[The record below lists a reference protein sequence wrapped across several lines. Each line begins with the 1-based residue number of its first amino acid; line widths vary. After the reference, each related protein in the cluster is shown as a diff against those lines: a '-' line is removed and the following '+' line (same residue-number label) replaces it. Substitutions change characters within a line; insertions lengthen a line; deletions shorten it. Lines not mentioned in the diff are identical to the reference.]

1 MPASPPAAAP
11 APAVLRDRLAAIL
24 APLAAPEAPFAAY
37 AAAARQLEREI
48 APHAAAAGLRPV
60 RAFLARSVTVEPWLP
75 FLCVEAVRAG
85 FWLAITVGGYGSF
98 IDELMNPHGALHSAA
113 PDVVLFLPDRE
124 DVAGQLRSLCAAGDG
139 PAVVRETESAA
150 QGLEDLLT
158 ACRRYSPRA
167 RLLVQ
172 GLVLPPE
179 PALGAVADA
188 NQGNG
193 EAWAVSQLNHRL
205 ATVCRRLGDA
215 VFFDQDAL
223 AAAHGRAT
231 WRDERMF
238 RFSRVAVAAPR
249 FPAYAAA
256 LVRCLRALYF
266 PPRKV
271 LCTDLDNVLWGG
283 ILGED
288 LAAGIATGAA
298 FPGNCYHE
306 YQLQLRHLAARG
318 VLLAIVSKNDAA
330 DVREAFAR
338 RRADLALGLEDF
350 CAVKI
355 GWEDKA
361 ASLRALAAEL
371 SLGLD
376 SFVFVDDSPVE
387 CEAVRRQLPEVLV
400 LQAPATEPWRLA
412 PMLAACPAFDT
423 LAITAE
429 DRRRGQDYQAQSRRA
444 ALQQSAASREDFLA
458 SLQMVCEIVPA
469 ADAPMARAVQLT
481 QKTNQFNLTTR
492 RYAAAEIE
500 RLAQSPGGI
509 ALAIRLRDRFGD
521 AGVVGLALCRTE
533 GADCRI
539 DTFLLSCRV
548 IGRGVETA
556 LLWRLARQ
564 AQAQGARRLVGEFL
578 PTAKNAPCASFYAD
592 HGFRS
597 AGATADGAGRLY
609 HFDLTAAIPPH
620 PAWIQLG
627 PASGAA

>member
-1 MPASPPAAAP
+1 MPALPSAAP
-11 APAVLRDRLAAIL
+11 APAALRARLAAIL
-24 APLAAPEAPFAAY
+24 APLAAPEPPFRAFAA
-37 AAAARQLEREI
+37 ASRQLESEI

-60 RAFLARSVTVEPWLP
+60 RTFLARSVTVEPWLP
-75 FLCVEAVRAG
+75 FLRVAAARAG
-85 FWLAITVGGYGSF
+85 LWLAATVGGYGGF
-98 IDELMNPHGALHSAA
+98 LDELINPAGALHSAA
-113 PDVVLFLPDRE
+113 PELVLFLPDIE
-124 DVAGQLRSLCAAGDG
+124 DVAGQLRAVCAAGDG
-139 PAVVRETESAA
+139 SAVRRETESAA
-150 QGLEDLLT
+150 QGLDDLLT
-158 ACRRYSPRA
+158 AFRRHSPHA

-172 GLVLPPE
+172 GFAAPAE

-188 NQGNG
+188 NQPHD

-205 ATVCRRLGDA
+205 AAVCRRIGDA

-238 RFSRVAVAAPR
+238 RFSRLAVATPR

-288 LAAGIATGAA
+288 LADGIATGAA
-298 FPGNCYHE
+298 FPGNCYRE

-318 VLLAIVSKNDAA
+318 VLLAIVSKNNAA
-330 DVREAFAR
+330 EVREAFAR
-338 RRADLALGLEDF
+338 RRADLALGLDDF
-350 CAVKI
+350 SALKI
-355 GWEDKA
+355 GWQDKP

-376 SFVFVDDSPVE
+376 SFVFLDDSPVE

-400 LQAPATEPWRLA
+400 LQAPAAEPWRLA

-423 LAITAE
+423 LAITQE

-444 ALQQSAASREDFLA
+444 ALQQSVTSREEFLA
-458 SLQMVCEIVPA
+458 SLQMVCEILPA

-492 RYAAAEIE
+492 RYAAADIE
-500 RLAQSPGGI
+500 RFAQSPGGL
-509 ALAIRLRDRFGD
+509 ALAIRVRDRFGD
-521 AGVVGLALCRTE
+521 AGVVGLALCRMA

-556 LLWRLARQ
+556 LLWRLARL
-564 AQAQGARRLVGEFL
+564 AQAQGARRLLGEFL

-592 HGFRS
+592 HGFQS
-597 AGATADGAGRLY
+597 AGATTDGAGQLFY
-609 HFDLTAAIPPH
+609 FDLTAAIPAH

-627 PASGAA
+627 AASGAA